1 MAQLILNRLSKRFGP
16 GKAAVDDVSITIRD
30 GGFLALLG
38 PSGCGKTTVLRMIAG
53 FEQPSDGTILL
64 GERFS
69 PMPAAWCLRSG
80 ATWRWFSS
88 PMRSGRI

>member
-1 MAQLILNRLSKRFGP
+1 MAQLILNRLAKDFGT
-16 GKAAVDDVSITIRD
+16 GRAAVSDFSLDVRE

-53 FEQPSDGTILL
+53 SKRRATARSISASGCW
-64 GERFS
+64 
-69 PMPAAWCLRSG
+69 PMPRNRCRRKS